1 MFRRLTNIAKL
12 VGVSA
17 ALAAGVG
24 ALAMAAPAW
33 AQQSPSPPTPAA
45 ASQALQTAQQILD
58 PQQPPTAGGLPGPD
72 PSAALNGLAA
82 AYSELGERA
91 RRLAR
96 GLLARPTDGSA
107 DRFGDGYPTAAPI
120 ATVGSPHFCFY
131 WVSDPGYPDAPD
143 LADQNGI
150 SDGDGVPDYVEA
162 LIGIAEH
169 SYSVEVAPG
178 PLGWAPPKPDAE
190 GCGSDAA
197 ARSDIYLKQ
206 IGTDGLFGY
215 ESPDPG
221 QGRSR
226 SQYGYLVLDDDY
238 APEEFPGFADPTV
251 PASVTFAHEFNHLL
265 QQNYDSFQDLWMFE
279 STAVWTEQKVFPQI
293 DDFVNYVRA
302 FASFPGA
309 PLTSTY
315 PPDRRKSLKI
325 YGSAVFNHWLDSG
338 GGAYGDD
345 LIRRA
350 WELSDQTRPRDYSLA
365 AYDRAIQAAG
375 GRSFSREFA
384 SFAAATAEWRT
395 GLGNFPDH
403 AEYPDVKRKRSL
415 RRSTH
420 DDFSLQHTAYRLF
433 QITPGPANSKLRL
446 RLHAEHGVRA
456 AVGLVGRDGSPLD
469 GQVTRKLKFLDQ
481 GGSATVSLSHPRR
494 FERITAV
501 VVNAD
506 GRVRGFRAGDWV
518 YSKDGASFRARI
530 AR

>member
-1 MFRRLTNIAKL
+1 MFRRLRDIAKL

-33 AQQSPSPPTPAA
+33 AQQAAATPTPAA
-45 ASQALQTAQQILD
+45 ASQALQTAQQALD
-58 PQQPPTAGGLPGPD
+58 PEQPPTAAELPGPD
-72 PSAALNGLAA
+72 PSVALNGLAA
-82 AYSELGERA
+82 AYSELGDRA
-91 RRLAR
+91 RRVAR

-120 ATVGSPHFCFY
+120 ATAASPHFCFY
-131 WVSDPGYPDAPD
+131 WVSDRGYPDAPD

-150 SDGDGVPDYVEA
+150 SDGDGIPDYVEA

-178 PLGWAPPKPDAE
+178 PLGWAPPKPDTE
-190 GCGSDAA
+190 GCGSDPA

-206 IGTDGLFGY
+206 IGTEGLFGY

-238 APEEFPGFADPTV
+238 APEEFPGFANPTI

-279 STAVWTEQKVFPQI
+279 STAVWAEQKVFPQI

-302 FASFPGA
+302 FAQFPGA

-338 GGAYGDD
+338 GGGYGADV
-345 LIRRA
+345 IRGA
-350 WELSDQTRPRDYSLA
+350 WELSDQTKPPDLLARRLRPRDRGRRRAELQPRVRLVRRGDGGVADGPGELPGSRRVPRRQAQAFPASLDA
-365 AYDRAIQAAG
+365 RRASPSSTRPTG
-375 GRSFSREFA
+375 SSRSSPGRRRA
-384 SFAAATAEWRT
+384 SCGCGSTP
-395 GLGNFPDH
+395 N
-403 AEYPDVKRKRSL
+403 AEYGPPSGW
-415 RRSTH
+415 SAG
-420 DDFSLQHTAYRLF
+420 TAARW
-433 QITPGPANSKLRL
+433 
-446 RLHAEHGVRA
+446 
-456 AVGLVGRDGSPLD
+456 
-469 GQVTRKLKFLDQ
+469 
-481 GGSATVSLSHPRR
+481 
-494 FERITAV
+494 TA
-501 VVNAD
+501 
-506 GRVRGFRAGDWV
+506 G
-518 YSKDGASFRARI
+518 
-530 AR
+530 